1 MTRRV
6 FVTGGDGFLGTHI
19 VHKLL
24 ADGYQVRVFSEVG
37 RPTPTL
43 DGTDVE
49 IVRGDLREQNAV
61 TSAVRGSALLVH
73 AAASTSV
80 WPSRSRLLKEINIG
94 GTQNII
100 HAAAVNGVKRL
111 VHVGTASSFK
121 PGTLDDPGTE
131 ESPVALS
138 SYRLGYIETKKEAQ
152 RLVIEEYRKS
162 GLPAIVVAPTFMIGP
177 HDSKPGSGQLIVGLV
192 KGQVPGYTGGGR
204 NYVHV
209 RDVADGIVI
218 ALDRGRVGESY
229 ILGNRNLSYREFF
242 HIVSELAGVKAP
254 SIRFPSLLAK
264 VAGFFGSL
272 SGSLLR
278 RQPKI
283 TLPMARISVE
293 ANYYS
298 AAKAIRELGL
308 QQTPIEIAI
317 EEALRWFKD
326 NDYIS

>member
-1 MTRRV
+1 MTERV
-6 FVTGGDGFLGTHI
+6 FVTGGDGFLGIHI
-19 VHKLL
+19 VYKLL

-43 DGTDVE
+43 DGTAVE
-49 IVRGDLREQNAV
+49 IVRGDLREQSAV
-61 TSAVRGSALLVH
+61 TSAVYGSELLIH

-94 GTQNII
+94 GTQNIL
-100 HAAAVNGVKRL
+100 HAAAVNGVKRI
-111 VHVGTASSFK
+111 VHVGTASSFT
-121 PGTLDDPGTE
+121 PGTLHDPGTE
-131 ESPVALS
+131 ESPDAAT
-138 SYRLGYIETKKEAQ
+138 SYRLGYIETKREAQ
-152 RLVIEEYRKS
+152 RLVVEEYRRS

-177 HDSKPGSGQLIVGLV
+177 HDSKPGSGQLIIGLV
-192 KGQVPGYTGGGR
+192 KQKVPGYTAGGR

-209 RDVADGIVI
+209 RDVADGIVA
-218 ALDRGRVGESY
+218 ALDRGRIGDSY

-242 HIVSELAGVKAP
+242 DIVSDLSGVKAP
-254 SIRFPSLLAK
+254 SIRFPSPLAI

-272 SGSLLR
+272 SGSILR
-278 RQPKI
+278 RQPTL

-308 QQTPIEIAI
+308 PQTPIEIAV
-317 EEALRWFKD
+317 EEALRWFRD
-326 NDYIS
+326 NGYII